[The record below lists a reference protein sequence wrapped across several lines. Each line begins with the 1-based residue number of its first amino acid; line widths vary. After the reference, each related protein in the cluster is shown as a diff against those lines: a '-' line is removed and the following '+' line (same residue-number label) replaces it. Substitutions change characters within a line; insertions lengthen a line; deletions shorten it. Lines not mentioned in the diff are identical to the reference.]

1 MEPLYLSLIT
11 SIIGLFI
18 GIIFYHYLNK
28 KTKKINVLG
37 KGQFSLYKKLW
48 NSLIKLQIR
57 AEDLFHE
64 PEKNILLKFSEAL
77 RELKDITEQSKA
89 IMNKAD
95 FEELMKTISSFESYS
110 FDDKTL
116 SDIKEEDKVSSD
128 TIEDAIDIK
137 DKENYEKVADK
148 IIESSNDIAK
158 SNVDFKVDP
167 WN

>member
-1 MEPLYLSLIT
+1 
-11 SIIGLFI
+11 
-18 GIIFYHYLNK
+18 
-28 KTKKINVLG
+28 
-37 KGQFSLYKKLW
+37 
-48 NSLIKLQIR
+48 
-57 AEDLFHE
+57 
-64 PEKNILLKFSEAL
+64 
-77 RELKDITEQSKA
+77 
-89 IMNKAD
+89 
-95 FEELMKTISSFESYS
+95 MKTISSFESYS